1 MDVPAFTSGGPW
13 PAAASPA
20 VLPAQPASAAVAAPW
35 WPAVSPGAADYGAS
49 MQTDPGSPGFTY
61 CSGNSGGAGGRP
73 EPDERNALH
82 KFAQDIREK
91 GAVSAMVDTVK
102 ENPLLLL
109 PGGSILMA
117 AQAFLGSPE
126 EQEEQPRARV
136 ENVRGFEN
144 DVQPQGEQFFDL
156 SAALAPAGLVACDR
170 QQQEQQPPPMQQ
182 SPMQQQQLQ
191 WQQHQQQLGP
201 QEDQAFD
208 LAMALGTGSK
218 LGASDWR
225 QPCPGRDAFDLTA
238 GIGSAAALPPSVS
251 RGPQEPQQAPVL
263 AASPV
268 AETVDLLGL
277 EG

>member
-1 MDVPAFTSGGPW
+1 MFSLK
-13 PAAASPA
+13 AS
-20 VLPAQPASAAVAAPW
+20 S
-35 WPAVSPGAADYGAS
+35 
-49 MQTDPGSPGFTY
+49 
-61 CSGNSGGAGGRP
+61 
-73 EPDERNALH
+73 
-82 KFAQDIREK
+82 
-91 GAVSAMVDTVK
+91 
-102 ENPLLLL
+102 
-109 PGGSILMA
+109 
-117 AQAFLGSPE
+117 
-126 EQEEQPRARV
+126 
-136 ENVRGFEN
+136 
-144 DVQPQGEQFFDL
+144 FFDL

-170 QQQEQQPPPMQQ
+170 QQQEQQP
-182 SPMQQQQLQ
+182 QLQ

-208 LAMALGTGSK
+208 LAVALGTGSK